1 VGAGHTVTAI
11 YEITPAGSGAQSVDE
26 PRYSEN
32 KPKKAASGARDE
44 YGFLKIRYKLPDE
57 KESRLMSEPIVLRTR
72 AQPAAVSR
80 DVSFSTAVAGFAQL
94 LRGGANTGSL
104 AYEDVIRQAQG
115 AKGEDRAGYRAEFIE
130 LVRKAQTAK
139 GM

>member
-1 VGAGHTVTAI
+1 
-11 YEITPAGSGAQSVDE
+11 VDE
-26 PRYSEN
+26 LRYGENQREN
-32 KPKKAASGARDE
+32 KPKTGNGSRDE

-57 KESRLMSEPIVLRTR
+57 KESRLMSEPIALRTR
-72 AQPAAVSR
+72 APAAVTR

-104 AYEDVIRQAQG
+104 GYEDVLRQAQG

-130 LVRKAQTAK
+130 LVRKAQTVK